1 MIIVTG
7 SSKGIGNA
15 IANRLSKNGH
25 EVLGISRT
33 LPKDESSFKT
43 YQGDVSQK
51 ESLIKLQNELKENN
65 ITVTGLI
72 NAAGILENVLVDWM
86 AKEQSE
92 IEEVF
97 NTNVVGVINS
107 CQTFIPLMNKKEHT
121 PIINIASISAHV
133 QTDLMI
139 YGPSKYAIYGF
150 TKNLARSLKNTSI
163 RPNCISP
170 GPIFP
175 TGMTEAVPGVLLKHY
190 ASSQIING
198 KIFSPE
204 DICDVVELLLDP
216 KSNSL
221 TGQSFHIGG
230 I

>member
-15 IANRLSKNGH
+15 IANRLSENGH

-33 LPKDESSFKT
+33 LPKDESKFKT
-43 YQGDVSQK
+43 YQGDVTQK
-51 ESLIKLQNELKENN
+51 ESLIKLQNELKEKN

-86 AKEQSE
+86 TKTQPE

-97 NTNVVGVINS
+97 NTNVIGVINS
-107 CQTFIPLMNKKEHT
+107 CQAFIPLMNKKEHT
-121 PIINIASISAHV
+121 PIINMTSISAHV
-133 QTDLMI
+133 PTDLMI

-150 TKNLARSLKNTSI
+150 TKNLAKNLKNTAI

-175 TGMTEAVPGVLLKHY
+175 TGMTEAVPDVLLKHY
-190 ASSQIING
+190 STSQIING
-198 KIFSPE
+198 KIFSPQDVC
-204 DICDVVELLLDP
+204 DIVELLLDP
-216 KSNSL
+216 KSNTL
-221 TGQSFHIGG
+221 TGQAFHIGG